1 MRDLVMLERGL
12 LVRGLLV
19 RGLLVRVL
27 LVRVLRRL
35 RGRLGRRQPTLGT
48 FVTVEELGEVLGL
61 VGINPD
67 YDPGLAPGLF
77 K

>member
-1 MRDLVMLERGL
+1 MLERDL
-12 LVRGLLV
+12 LMRG
-19 RGLLVRVL
+19 L

-35 RGRLGRRQPTLGT
+35 RDRLGRRQPALGA
-48 FVTVEELGEVLGL
+48 FVTVEELGQVLGL